1 MNDPR
6 DNKLAQMLV
15 NYSVRIQPGE
25 KVLIDYTGEECV
37 PLVKRIVREVYA
49 AAGVPFVKCDHP
61 IVTREFLMGCS
72 EEQVKIQDD
81 ADLYLMKQM
90 DAYIGIRAA
99 ANAAEFSDVPAEK
112 YHLYEKYTAPSLN
125 ERVDHT
131 KWVIL
136 RYPTPAK
143 AQRMNRSQE
152 AFEEF
157 YYNVCTLNYSKMNR
171 AMDALKKRMDET
183 DQVRIVHRERM

>member
-6 DNKLAQMLV
+6 DIKLAQMLV
-15 NYSVRIQPGE
+15 NYSVRVQPGE

-72 EEQVKIQDD
+72 EEQVKLQDD

-99 ANAAEFSDVPAEK
+99 ANAAEFSDVYHKRRNGRAGGIAET
-112 YHLYEKYTAPSLN
+112 H
-125 ERVDHT
+125 RVAARRRT
-131 KWVIL
+131 
-136 RYPTPAK
+136 R
-143 AQRMNRSQE
+143 
-152 AFEEF
+152 
-157 YYNVCTLNYSKMNR
+157 NY
-171 AMDALKKRMDET
+171 LKSPET
-183 DQVRIVHRERM
+183 SFKKNNLS

>member
-6 DNKLAQMLV
+6 DIKLAQMLV

-37 PLVKRIVREVYA
+37 SLVKRIVREVYA

-99 ANAAEFSDVPAEK
+99 ANAAARPAAPPPNITICCIRAPPQK
-112 YHLYEKYTAPSLN
+112 SIHFIITYTA
-125 ERVDHT
+125 
-131 KWVIL
+131 
-136 RYPTPAK
+136 AK
-143 AQRMNRSQE
+143 G
-152 AFEEF
+152 
-157 YYNVCTLNYSKMNR
+157 
-171 AMDALKKRMDET
+171 
-183 DQVRIVHRERM
+183 